1 MSSTG
6 PYRWIAGTLRWGSY
20 LSALLLA
27 VGVVWVALDPSVPIQ
42 VGPGI
47 PFRILGEQLATGNPY
62 ALMQLGLLVLLA
74 TPLLRVVVAAG
85 TFWRIRER
93 RYTVVALL
101 VLLSVAASVWL
112 SGGH

>member
-27 VGVVWVALDPSVPIQ
+27 VGVVWVAFDPSVPIQ
-42 VGPGI
+42 VGPGM

-85 TFWRIRER
+85 SFWRRKEW

-101 VLLSVAASVWL
+101 VLLSVAASVWI
-112 SGGH
+112 SGSH

>member
-42 VGPGI
+42 VGPGM

-62 ALMQLGLLVLLA
+62 AIMQLGLLVLLA

-85 TFWRIRER
+85 SFWRRKEW
-93 RYTVVALL
+93 RYTVISLL
-101 VLLSVAASVWL
+101 VLLSVLISVLL
-112 SGGH
+112 SGGR

>member
-42 VGPGI
+42 VGPGM

-62 ALMQLGLLVLLA
+62 AIMQLGLLVLLA

-112 SGGH
+112 SGGR

>member
-42 VGPGI
+42 VGPGM
-47 PFRILGEQLATGNPY
+47 PFRILGEQLMTGNPY

-112 SGGH
+112 SGGR

>member
-27 VGVVWVALDPSVPIQ
+27 AGVVWVALDPSVPIQ
-42 VGPGI
+42 VGPGM

-85 TFWRIRER
+85 FFWRIRER

-112 SGGH
+112 SGGR

>member
-42 VGPGI
+42 VGPGM
-47 PFRILGEQLATGNPY
+47 PFRILGEQLVVGNPY

-112 SGGH
+112 SGGR

>member
-1 MSSTG
+1 M
-6 PYRWIAGTLRWGSY
+6 
-20 LSALLLA
+20 
-27 VGVVWVALDPSVPIQ
+27 
-42 VGPGI
+42 
-47 PFRILGEQLATGNPY
+47 GNPY

-112 SGGH
+112 SGGR

>member
-27 VGVVWVALDPSVPIQ
+27 VGVVWVALDSSVPIQ
-42 VGPGI
+42 VGPGM

-112 SGGH
+112 SGGR

>member
-42 VGPGI
+42 VGPGM
-47 PFRILGEQLATGNPY
+47 PVGVLGEQLATGNPY

-85 TFWRIRER
+85 SFWRIRER

-112 SGGH
+112 SGGR

>member
-6 PYRWIAGTLRWGSY
+6 PYRWLAGTLRWGSY

-42 VGPGI
+42 VGPGM

-112 SGGH
+112 SGGR

>member
-6 PYRWIAGTLRWGSY
+6 PYRWIAGPLRGGAY

-42 VGPGI
+42 VGPGM

-112 SGGH
+112 SGGR